1 MRVDELDLPKGVAEV
16 LGEEGIAELYQPQAE
31 AAPFALD
38 GKNLV
43 VAIPT
48 ASGKSLIAYLA
59 IMKQV
64 LERGGKA
71 LYIVPLRAL
80 AAEKYND
87 LKLFEKLGLK
97 IAMSAGDLD
106 SPDPQLDEFDIIVA
120 TSEKAD
126 SLLRHQSAWLH
137 HITLVVADEV
147 HLIHDPGRG
156 PTLEVTLT
164 KFRKLNPNLQVI
176 ALSATI
182 KNSKELADWLDAEH
196 VSSDWRP
203 TPLKEGIYLDGEIR
217 FTDNTSRRVPCNK
230 EPLWDI
236 VADSIAD
243 GGQCLVFVNTRRS
256 TETVA
261 KRFAPLMG
269 KLLAGT
275 ELEDGDSL
283 VEDQGEPTSVG
294 KRLRACVRKG
304 VAFHNAGLTNEQRR
318 FVETKFKEGKIK
330 CIVATPTLAAGINLP
345 ARRVVIRDVTRF
357 EAGGNVSIP
366 VLEIKQMCGR
376 AGRPRFDPY
385 GEAVLLAKNED
396 GFRFL
401 LENYLLNDSEE
412 IYSKLGSEPVLRAHI
427 LATVATGTASSRDEL
442 MDFLNSTFFAHQ
454 TTMIGLE
461 EAADN
466 VLEFLEEEGMI
477 RQDRDRLIPTFF
489 GRRVSDLY
497 IDPLTATKLRDAL
510 RNFKPDSSYF
520 GLLHAICS
528 SPDMLTMYLRRSDY
542 DWVEEVMLAR
552 GQELLLPPPEDMDEY
567 DFYLA
572 ELKTACSLDDW
583 IQEMEEDMLLKKY
596 GMGPGDLRNKVDVG
610 EWLIYSMRE
619 LSNIF
624 NKDAYPVLTELITR
638 IRYGV
643 RPELL
648 ELVRLRGIGRARARS
663 LYDHGVRGVE
673 DLRTVDPVRLA
684 RLPKIGNAV
693 AKSLLEQVGVR
704 AHDLEAKTAK
714 TVAEEV
720 KTEEVVRPT
729 DNGQRSLFDF

>member
-357 EAGGNVSIP
+357 
-366 VLEIKQMCGR
+366 GR
-376 AGRPRFDPY
+376 AATLAFLFWRSNRCVAGRAALALILTVRLCCWPRTKMDS
-385 GEAVLLAKNED
+385 VSSWKTTCSTTAK
-396 GFRFL
+396 R
-401 LENYLLNDSEE
+401 YIPSW
-412 IYSKLGSEPVLRAHI
+412 A
-427 LATVATGTASSRDEL
+427 ASQFCALTSWPPWL
-442 MDFLNSTFFAHQ
+442 
-454 TTMIGLE
+454 
-461 EAADN
+461 
-466 VLEFLEEEGMI
+466 
-477 RQDRDRLIPTFF
+477 P
-489 GRRVSDLY
+489 GRR
-497 IDPLTATKLRDAL
+497 P
-510 RNFKPDSSYF
+510 
-520 GLLHAICS
+520 HAMS
-528 SPDMLTMYLRRSDY
+528 
-542 DWVEEVMLAR
+542 
-552 GQELLLPPPEDMDEY
+552 
-567 DFYLA
+567 
-572 ELKTACSLDDW
+572 
-583 IQEMEEDMLLKKY
+583 
-596 GMGPGDLRNKVDVG
+596 
-610 EWLIYSMRE
+610 
-619 LSNIF
+619 
-624 NKDAYPVLTELITR
+624 
-638 IRYGV
+638 
-643 RPELL
+643 
-648 ELVRLRGIGRARARS
+648 
-663 LYDHGVRGVE
+663 
-673 DLRTVDPVRLA
+673 
-684 RLPKIGNAV
+684 
-693 AKSLLEQVGVR
+693 
-704 AHDLEAKTAK
+704 
-714 TVAEEV
+714 
-720 KTEEVVRPT
+720 
-729 DNGQRSLFDF
+729 